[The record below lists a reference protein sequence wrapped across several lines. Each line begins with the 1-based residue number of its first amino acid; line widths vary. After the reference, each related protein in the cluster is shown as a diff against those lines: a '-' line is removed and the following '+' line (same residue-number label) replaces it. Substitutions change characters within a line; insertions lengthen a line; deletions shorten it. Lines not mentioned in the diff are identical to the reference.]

1 MIEIQVSC
9 LIVLFYLFIYYVL
22 NFRLKLTE
30 ASLYYCSSK
39 VFFFY
44 FFYFY
49 GQAKERTLVNSVKVY
64 MKFGVYNQHC
74 LR

>member
-9 LIVLFYLFIYYVL
+9 LIFVYLFIYYVL

-39 VFFFY
+39 VIFFI
-44 FFYFY
+44 
-49 GQAKERTLVNSVKVY
+49 GKQKKKHLLVVLK
-64 MKFGVYNQHC
+64 C
-74 LR
+74 I